1 MAFMQKLAADPSN
14 ARVASE
20 NILDMPAAVEEGV
33 QLAKPQGVTPRDGN
47 KVDNSYGSLQKLVR
61 PSTGVE
67 VFGNKAYGYMQQLV
81 VAIAALWLLFTLGS
95 HLGSRLSSDASRA
108 RSSSPA
114 PAPGAA
120 AGSQPSCRS
129 YEYPQCEAAMHG
141 YLLLSARSR
150 CEAFER
156 VKAEGDFFKFPYS
169 ATSQETCTSPGCCS
183 CPGQCSKCPPI
194 LPECSTWQLD
204 GTWKVAFAD
213 GTAGKY
219 RFDAHGHCEMEL
231 PASALPTTW
240 KAYQQAYI
248 PQGNDL
254 NSYPRWLSVQDA
266 ERLCTQ
272 APDCRGI
279 TYDESSRTNTQDSQ
293 PVFFIYL
300 KSTAA
305 FAPGPGTGW
314 IAHVEEQKPELHGQA
329 AVAGPVLEQS
339 REAAGAFFFDLH
351 QAAPQLFPEDSLE
364 LFTVVNDELR
374 VQRLIRGS
382 KVQSGVGIPLK

>member
-1 MAFMQKLAADPSN
+1 VEQPEEEQPAGIQGFVRRHRCTQGFAALYTALLRLEKQRRMLAAQRFVLRREQAALCLQRFERGRQANDLYLRYQQATADSAPES
-14 ARVASE
+14 ALVAAEPKKLTKERSP
-20 NILDMPAAVEEGV
+20 NRLIVEEDACRG
-33 QLAKPQGVTPRDGN
+33 PR
-47 KVDNSYGSLQKLVR
+47 KLS
-61 PSTGVE
+61 PP
-67 VFGNKAYGYMQQLV
+67 
-81 VAIAALWLLFTLGS
+81 
-95 HLGSRLSSDASRA
+95 RA
-108 RSSSPA
+108 
-114 PAPGAA
+114 
-120 AGSQPSCRS
+120 
-129 YEYPQCEAAMHG
+129 
-141 YLLLSARSR
+141 
-150 CEAFER
+150 
-156 VKAEGDFFKFPYS
+156 VKAFAEVVFS
-169 ATSQETCTSPGCCS
+169 
-183 CPGQCSKCPPI
+183 
-194 LPECSTWQLD
+194 D
-204 GTWKVAFAD
+204 GTSA
-213 GTAGKY
+213 KY